1 MEFFHTVLLSL
12 CFIKGCDLIVRSFC
26 MSRAAIWNWYNA
38 SSDIGI
44 IICATWQYS
53 ASASRRWRK
62 YITVCAWK
70 CFFFLSPSE
79 CSEYAVIWYRMP
91 KITVMNYQYFFLF
104 LKDFTSIVIHHLILL
119 ISSAVKCMQ
128 TVKALEYEQKA
139 LWAAVGVWKKKQTAF
154 FRNAIIPP
162 PSVFAVT
169 GMFRFYRLSVI
180 MMTLLVF
187 LPLHWL
193 CACICV
199 SCSVFCFS
207 SPSTTANEL
216 INITSLK
223 RISYFNIYFLS
234 KLLLN
239 HASNSVLQYCAV
251 QLTNI
256 MLKQSVYLIFVD
268 MEAILNVK
276 RGALGHL
283 WLCYDVIVMLSVVI

>member
-1 MEFFHTVLLSL
+1 MWFNCSFLLHEPSSHL
-12 CFIKGCDLIVRSFC
+12 KLIQCIIWHRDHYLRNMAVFCFCFKKMKKI
-26 MSRAAIWNWYNA
+26 Y
-38 SSDIGI
+38 
-44 IICATWQYS
+44 YS
-53 ASASRRWRK
+53 
-62 YITVCAWK
+62 VCVEV
-70 CFFFLSPSE
+70 FFFLSPSE

-199 SCSVFCFS
+199 SCSAFCFS

-223 RISYFNIYFLS
+223 RISYFNIYF
-234 KLLLN
+234 
-239 HASNSVLQYCAV
+239 
-251 QLTNI
+251 
-256 MLKQSVYLIFVD
+256 
-268 MEAILNVK
+268 
-276 RGALGHL
+276 
-283 WLCYDVIVMLSVVI
+283 

>member
-139 LWAAVGVWKKKQTAF
+139 LWAAVGVWKKSKPPF
-154 FRNAIIPP
+154 FVMQSYHHRVSLLSRACLEFIDYQLLWWHYWFFFLYTDCVLA
-162 PSVFAVT
+162 SVFPAVFFV
-169 GMFRFYRLSVI
+169 FR
-180 MMTLLVF
+180 LLQPQPMNWSI
-187 LPLHWL
+187 LP
-193 CACICV
+193 A
-199 SCSVFCFS
+199 
-207 SPSTTANEL
+207 
-216 INITSLK
+216 
-223 RISYFNIYFLS
+223 
-234 KLLLN
+234 
-239 HASNSVLQYCAV
+239 
-251 QLTNI
+251 
-256 MLKQSVYLIFVD
+256 
-268 MEAILNVK
+268 
-276 RGALGHL
+276 
-283 WLCYDVIVMLSVVI
+283 

>member
-79 CSEYAVIWYRMP
+79 CSEYTVIWYKMP

-139 LWAAVGVWKKKQTAF
+139 LWAAVGVWKKSKPPF
-154 FRNAIIPP
+154 FVMQSYHHRVSLLSRACLDFIDYQLLWWHYWFFFLYTDCVLA
-162 PSVFAVT
+162 SVFPAVFFV
-169 GMFRFYRLSVI
+169 FR
-180 MMTLLVF
+180 LLQPQPMNWSI
-187 LPLHWL
+187 LP
-193 CACICV
+193 A
-199 SCSVFCFS
+199 
-207 SPSTTANEL
+207 
-216 INITSLK
+216 
-223 RISYFNIYFLS
+223 
-234 KLLLN
+234 
-239 HASNSVLQYCAV
+239 
-251 QLTNI
+251 
-256 MLKQSVYLIFVD
+256 
-268 MEAILNVK
+268 
-276 RGALGHL
+276 
-283 WLCYDVIVMLSVVI
+283 

>member
-1 MEFFHTVLLSL
+1 MFVPSAWAEQPSEIDTMHHLTSGSLSAQRGSILLL
-12 CFIKGCDLIVRSFC
+12 LQEDEENILQCVRGSVF
-26 MSRAAIWNWYNA
+26 
-38 SSDIGI
+38 
-44 IICATWQYS
+44 
-53 ASASRRWRK
+53 
-62 YITVCAWK
+62 
-70 CFFFLSPSE
+70 SPSE

-104 LKDFTSIVIHHLILL
+104 FKDFTSIVIHHLILL

-139 LWAAVGVWKKKQTAF
+139 LWAAVGVWGKKKQTAF

-223 RISYFNIYFLS
+223 RISYFNIYF
-234 KLLLN
+234 
-239 HASNSVLQYCAV
+239 
-251 QLTNI
+251 
-256 MLKQSVYLIFVD
+256 
-268 MEAILNVK
+268 
-276 RGALGHL
+276 
-283 WLCYDVIVMLSVVI
+283 

>member
-1 MEFFHTVLLSL
+1 MFVPSAWAEQPSEIDTMHHLTSGSLSAQRGSILLL
-12 CFIKGCDLIVRSFC
+12 LQEDEENILQCVRGS
-26 MSRAAIWNWYNA
+26 
-38 SSDIGI
+38 
-44 IICATWQYS
+44 
-53 ASASRRWRK
+53 
-62 YITVCAWK
+62 V
-70 CFFFLSPSE
+70 FFLSPSE

-91 KITVMNYQYFFLF
+91 KITVMNYQYFSFF
-104 LKDFTSIVIHHLILL
+104 KRFYKYSHSSFNSSDLICCQMHANCEGAG
-119 ISSAVKCMQ
+119 IWTESFMSRCWCM
-128 TVKALEYEQKA
+128 
-139 LWAAVGVWKKKQTAF
+139 KKKQTAF

-223 RISYFNIYFLS
+223 RISYFNIYF
-234 KLLLN
+234 
-239 HASNSVLQYCAV
+239 
-251 QLTNI
+251 
-256 MLKQSVYLIFVD
+256 
-268 MEAILNVK
+268 
-276 RGALGHL
+276 
-283 WLCYDVIVMLSVVI
+283 

>member
-79 CSEYAVIWYRMP
+79 CSEYTVIWYRMP

-139 LWAAVGVWKKKQTAF
+139 LWAAVGVWKKSKPPF
-154 FRNAIIPP
+154 FVMQSYHHRVSLLSRACLDFIDYQLLWWHYWFFFLYTDCVLA
-162 PSVFAVT
+162 SVFPAVFFV
-169 GMFRFYRLSVI
+169 FR
-180 MMTLLVF
+180 LLQPQPMNWSI
-187 LPLHWL
+187 LP
-193 CACICV
+193 A
-199 SCSVFCFS
+199 
-207 SPSTTANEL
+207 
-216 INITSLK
+216 
-223 RISYFNIYFLS
+223 
-234 KLLLN
+234 
-239 HASNSVLQYCAV
+239 
-251 QLTNI
+251 
-256 MLKQSVYLIFVD
+256 
-268 MEAILNVK
+268 
-276 RGALGHL
+276 
-283 WLCYDVIVMLSVVI
+283 

>member
-139 LWAAVGVWKKKQTAF
+139 LWAAVGVWKKSKPPF
-154 FRNAIIPP
+154 FVMQSYHHRVSLLSRACLDFIDYQLLWWHYWFFFLYTDCVLA
-162 PSVFAVT
+162 SVFPAVFFV
-169 GMFRFYRLSVI
+169 FR
-180 MMTLLVF
+180 LLQPQPMNWSI
-187 LPLHWL
+187 LP
-193 CACICV
+193 A
-199 SCSVFCFS
+199 
-207 SPSTTANEL
+207 
-216 INITSLK
+216 
-223 RISYFNIYFLS
+223 
-234 KLLLN
+234 
-239 HASNSVLQYCAV
+239 
-251 QLTNI
+251 
-256 MLKQSVYLIFVD
+256 
-268 MEAILNVK
+268 
-276 RGALGHL
+276 
-283 WLCYDVIVMLSVVI
+283 

>member
-104 LKDFTSIVIHHLILL
+104 FKDFTSIVIHHLILL

-139 LWAAVGVWKKKQTAF
+139 LWAAVGVWKKSKPPF
-154 FRNAIIPP
+154 FVMQSYHHRVSLLSWACLDFIDYQLLWWHYWFFFLYTDCVLA
-162 PSVFAVT
+162 SVFPAVFFV
-169 GMFRFYRLSVI
+169 FR
-180 MMTLLVF
+180 LLQPQPMNWSI
-187 LPLHWL
+187 LP
-193 CACICV
+193 A
-199 SCSVFCFS
+199 
-207 SPSTTANEL
+207 
-216 INITSLK
+216 
-223 RISYFNIYFLS
+223 
-234 KLLLN
+234 
-239 HASNSVLQYCAV
+239 
-251 QLTNI
+251 
-256 MLKQSVYLIFVD
+256 
-268 MEAILNVK
+268 
-276 RGALGHL
+276 
-283 WLCYDVIVMLSVVI
+283 

>member
-91 KITVMNYQYFFLF
+91 KITVMNYQYSFFKRF
-104 LKDFTSIVIHHLILL
+104 YKYSHSSFNSSDLICCQMHANCEGAG
-119 ISSAVKCMQ
+119 IWTESFMSRCWCM
-128 TVKALEYEQKA
+128 
-139 LWAAVGVWKKKQTAF
+139 KKKQTAF

-162 PSVFAVT
+162 PSVFAVM

-223 RISYFNIYFLS
+223 RISYFNIYF
-234 KLLLN
+234 
-239 HASNSVLQYCAV
+239 
-251 QLTNI
+251 
-256 MLKQSVYLIFVD
+256 
-268 MEAILNVK
+268 
-276 RGALGHL
+276 
-283 WLCYDVIVMLSVVI
+283 

>member
-70 CFFFLSPSE
+70 CFFFSFSFRVLGVRGDLIQNAENYCYELSVFLSFFKRFYKYSHSSFNSSDLICCQMHANCE
-79 CSEYAVIWYRMP
+79 GAGIWTESFMSRCW
-91 KITVMNYQYFFLF
+91 
-104 LKDFTSIVIHHLILL
+104 
-119 ISSAVKCMQ
+119 CM
-128 TVKALEYEQKA
+128 
-139 LWAAVGVWKKKQTAF
+139 KKKQTAF

-169 GMFRFYRLSVI
+169 GMFRVYRLSVI

-223 RISYFNIYFLS
+223 RISYFNIYF
-234 KLLLN
+234 
-239 HASNSVLQYCAV
+239 
-251 QLTNI
+251 
-256 MLKQSVYLIFVD
+256 
-268 MEAILNVK
+268 
-276 RGALGHL
+276 
-283 WLCYDVIVMLSVVI
+283 